1 MIDKPPNATK
11 NNFLG
16 TPLGI
21 LLSIIFFPFFFT
33 WWVYK
38 RNWNPKIKWAFML
51 GFWSLILI
59 AEITNYPQKS
69 AVSTKQRDIIAVTP
83 HPASKISGTLISGTS
98 PSPTITHP
106 PFDKNRGNNYIS
118 AKYAQQY
125 MDLANKMAPGA
136 IQNVYLELSSAD
148 PAGKTDSFLTVT
160 VNSFYWNTTNESTKK
175 SLVTACI
182 NELKNTFLG
191 YPHLIVKIGSKTVA
205 TGELPSLSGNPVVTL
220 K

>member
-1 MIDKPPNATK
+1 MADGLSASTK

-21 LLSIIFFPFFFT
+21 LLAIIFFPFFFT

-51 GFWSLILI
+51 CFWSLILI

-69 AVSTKQRDIIAVTP
+69 TAVTP
-83 HPASKISGTLISGTS
+83 QPAPEISYTLISGT
-98 PSPTITHP
+98 PPPPTITGQT
-106 PFDKNRGNNYIS
+106 FDKNRGNNYIS

-125 MDLANKMAPGA
+125 MDFANKMAPGA
-136 IQNVYLELSSAD
+136 IQNVYLELSPAD

-160 VNSFYWNTTNESTKK
+160 VNSFYWNTTNDSTKK
-175 SLVTACI
+175 SLIAAAI
-182 NELKNTFLG
+182 NELKNTFSG
-191 YPHLIVKIGSKTVA
+191 YPHIIVKIGSKTVA
-205 TGELPSLSGNPVVTL
+205 TGELPSGSGDPVITL